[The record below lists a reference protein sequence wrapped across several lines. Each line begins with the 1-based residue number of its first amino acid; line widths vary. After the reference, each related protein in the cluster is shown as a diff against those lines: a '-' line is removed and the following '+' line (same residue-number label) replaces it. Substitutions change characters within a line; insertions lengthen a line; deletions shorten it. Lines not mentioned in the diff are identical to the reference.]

1 MALPKLESPTF
12 ELVLPSTNEKIKFRP
27 FLVKEQKIL
36 LMAQESKNETQIA
49 DTVGKLVNACTF
61 GKVDSES
68 VPMFDIEHIFLQ
80 LRAKSVG
87 ETVELKLLCPDDN
100 KTYAKTKI
108 NLEDVSVQMTADHTN
123 VIKISDKVT
132 ITFKYPLLKDMK
144 DIPDTKGEIDKVFE
158 LLNKCVHEIHF
169 GDKVYNRVDMTNEE
183 LTEFMNSMSVD
194 QLQEVMHFFNTM
206 PKLRHTVKVT
216 NPKTKVKS
224 EVVLEGLQNLLQ

>member
-216 NPKTKVKS
+216 NPKTNVKS
-224 EVVLEGLQNLLQ
+224 EVVLEGLQNFLE

>member
-68 VPMFDIEHIFLQ
+68 VPMFDIEHIFFQ

-224 EVVLEGLQNLLQ
+224 EVVLEGLQNFLE

>member
-224 EVVLEGLQNLLQ
+224 EVVLEGLQNFLE

>member
-206 PKLRHTVKVT
+206 TKLRHTVKVT

-224 EVVLEGLQNLLQ
+224 EVVLEGLQNFLE

>member
-108 NLEDVSVQMTADHTN
+108 NLEDVSVHMTADHTN

-224 EVVLEGLQNLLQ
+224 EVVLEGLQNFLE

>member
-108 NLEDVSVQMTADHTN
+108 NLEDVSVQMTVDHTN

-132 ITFKYPLLKDMK
+132 ITF
-144 DIPDTKGEIDKVFE
+144 
-158 LLNKCVHEIHF
+158 
-169 GDKVYNRVDMTNEE
+169 
-183 LTEFMNSMSVD
+183 
-194 QLQEVMHFFNTM
+194 
-206 PKLRHTVKVT
+206 
-216 NPKTKVKS
+216 
-224 EVVLEGLQNLLQ
+224 

>member
-224 EVVLEGLQNLLQ
+224 EVVLEGLESFLE

>member
-108 NLEDVSVQMTADHTN
+108 NLEDVSVHMTADHTN

-216 NPKTKVKS
+216 NQKTKVKS
-224 EVVLEGLQNLLQ
+224 EVVLEGLQNFLE

>member
-1 MALPKLESPTF
+1 MSLPKLESPTF

-224 EVVLEGLQNLLQ
+224 EVVLEGLQNFLE